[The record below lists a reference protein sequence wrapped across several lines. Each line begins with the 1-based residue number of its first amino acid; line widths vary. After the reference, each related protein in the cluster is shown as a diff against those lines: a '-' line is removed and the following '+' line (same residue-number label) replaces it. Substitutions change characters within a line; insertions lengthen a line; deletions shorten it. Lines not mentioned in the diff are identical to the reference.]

1 MDTQFTVLVAGKAG
15 EGLKKAVQVIGD
27 ILQDRGR
34 FTFQL
39 DDYESTI
46 KGGHNFSV
54 VTAGISEVYSIYN
67 NVDLLVCFDKRSYLL
82 HSDKLNPNG
91 LLIYNSDEGSFERG
105 IGIPLTS
112 LMKDVYNKPFNVS
125 VSAVAICAA
134 RIGMTMSELEDVIA
148 HSYKRDATQNCLYA
162 SKVCESLGDV
172 AIDFPK
178 LASLPGHIFS
188 GNQLIALGAWTA
200 GMDYYFSYPMTPASS
215 ILHYLAAKQNTL
227 GVHTIHAESELAAI
241 NMAIGA
247 AYSGCRTAVGS
258 SGGGFALM
266 QEAFSMAGMVEAPL
280 LCVLSS
286 RPGPATG
293 VSTYTAQEDL
303 FFALHQG
310 HGDFSRVIASPDCM
324 ERAYTLAGELLS
336 LAWKFQMP
344 VILLTEKHLSESMMQ
359 VVIDPNQVIEAD
371 YLHASDDEEYHRY
384 EITESG
390 VSPLLFPPSEAVIK
404 WNSHEHLSSGI
415 RTDLSTDIVAMKDKR
430 NRKDIGIKASINE
443 FQTWAV
449 YGEGAVVVIA
459 YGSTVLEL
467 REAAKHVAFPITI
480 LAPIYLEPIDIEA
493 FELYQNRP
501 TIIVEHNSKGDFA
514 SLIRSKLQ
522 IDFKGSIL
530 RYDGRIFDPLELA
543 HRIEDMINEQ
553 A

>member
-1 MDTQFTVLVAGKAG
+1 MDTMFTVLIAGKAG
-15 EGLKKAVQVIGD
+15 EGIKKAAQVIAD
-27 ILQDRGR
+27 MLKFYGR

-46 KGGHNFSV
+46 RGGHNFSV
-54 VTAGISEVYSIYN
+54 VTTDTSEVYSVYN
-67 NVDLLVCFDKRSYLL
+67 SADLIICFDKRSYHL

-91 LLIYNSDEGSFERG
+91 LLVYNSDEGSFERG

-112 LMKDVYNKPFNVS
+112 LMKDVYNQPYNVS
-125 VSAVAICAA
+125 VSAVAISAA
-134 RIGMTMSELEDVIA
+134 RIGMTGSNLKDIIA
-148 HSYKRDATQNCLYA
+148 HSYKRDATQNCIYA
-162 SKVCESLGDV
+162 SRVYDSLGEV

-178 LASLPGHIFS
+178 LPCHSGHIFS

-200 GMDYYFSYPMTPASS
+200 GLDYYFSYPMTPASS

-247 AYSGCRTAVGS
+247 VYCGCRTAVGS

-280 LCVLSS
+280 LCILSS

-303 FFALHQG
+303 YFALHQG
-310 HGDFSRVIASPDCM
+310 HGDFSRIVASPDCM
-324 ERAYTLAGELLS
+324 ERAYTLAGELLAM
-336 LAWKFQMP
+336 AWKFQLP

-359 VVIDPNQVIEAD
+359 AIIDPTQVMEANH
-371 YLHASDDEEYHRY
+371 LAATDEAEYNRY
-384 EITESG
+384 EITDNG
-390 VSPLLFPPSEAVIK
+390 ISPLLFPPSEAVIK
-404 WNSHEHLSSGI
+404 WNSHEHLSSGV
-415 RTDLSTDIVAMKDKR
+415 RTDEAIDIVAMKDKR
-430 NRKDIGIKASINE
+430 NRKDTGIIASLKE

-449 YGEGAVVVIA
+449 YGEGDVIVFA

-467 REAAKHVAFPITI
+467 REALKHLDSRITI
-480 LAPIYLEPIDIEA
+480 LAPIYLEPFDIKTVEM
-493 FELYQNRP
+493 FQNRR

-514 SLIRSKLQ
+514 FLIRSKLQ
-522 IDFKGSIL
+522 IDFIGSIL
-530 RYDGRIFDPLELA
+530 RYDGRVFDPLELA
-543 HRIEDMINEQ
+543 QRIEVMINAQ